1 MPNVVDI
8 VTTGA
13 LFRLGGAPLDAAIKA
28 SIVDIVARGE
38 ELVKR
43 QLYVGHGVVSGHYRR
58 SIHGVLQ
65 DSRHGLIHDSNVI
78 YGSWLE
84 GTSSRNQTTRFKGYS
99 MFRRATQQLN
109 REKGRIV
116 NGHIARA
123 ARTLNGA

>member
-1 MPNVVDI
+1 MPNTVDI

-13 LFRLGGAPLDAAIKA
+13 LFRLGGAPLDAAIKG
-28 SIVDIVARGE
+28 SIVDIVALGE

-43 QLYVGHGVVSGHYRR
+43 QLYPGHGLVTGFYRNN
-58 SIHGVLQ
+58 IHGVLK

-84 GTSSRNQTTRFKGYS
+84 GTSSRNETTRFKGYS

-109 REKGRIV
+109 RETGRIV
-116 NGHIARA
+116 NENIARA
-123 ARTLNGA
+123 VRTLNGA

>member
-13 LFRLGGAPLDAAIKA
+13 LFRLGGAPLDAAVKS
-28 SIVDIVARGE
+28 SIEDIVARGE
-38 ELVKR
+38 TLVKL
-43 QLYVGHGVVSGHYRR
+43 QLFPGHGLVTGFYRNL
-58 SIHGVLQ
+58 IFGVLQ

-78 YGSWLE
+78 YGPWLE

-99 MFRRATQQLN
+99 MFRRTTQQLN